1 MAVTD
6 RQRWLAL
13 GLLLLVLSMAY
24 LLLVHPWWTAPMRE
38 VGGQI
43 QQSQERQRRVRTQ
56 LAQAP
61 EVDRHL
67 AEAEE
72 LLAGHPGF
80 MSEPTVELASAALVQ
95 QLEATVRQASPGS
108 RGCAI
113 SNRLPLPG
121 GTGEERFPR
130 VAVRVSL
137 HCGMAETVA
146 LLHALE
152 SGSPRLFVD
161 NLNILSQA
169 GAYPAQDPLA
179 AGLGV
184 TFDLYGYIQSLP
196 APTGGDDAP

>member
-1 MAVTD
+1 MSVTD
-6 RQRWLAL
+6 RHRWLAL
-13 GLLLLVLSMAY
+13 GLLLLALGMTY

-43 QQSQERQRRVRTQ
+43 RQSQERQLRVRTQ

-61 EVDRHL
+61 EVERRL
-67 AEAEE
+67 AKAEE

-80 MSEPTVELASAALVQ
+80 MPEPTVELASAALVQ
-95 QLEATVRQASPGS
+95 RLETVVRQASPGN

-113 SNRLPLPG
+113 SHRLPLPASAAK
-121 GTGEERFPR
+121 ERFQH

-146 LLHALE
+146 VLHALE

-169 GAYPAQDPLA
+169 GSYSPQDPLA

-184 TFDLYGYIQSLP
+184 TFDLYGYIRPPLAS
-196 APTGGDDAP
+196 TGGDDAP